1 VGPDAIL
8 GREEE
13 LAAIAHFLHDRA
25 RPSVLLLEGEAGIGK
40 TTLWREGVR
49 LAADQGRV
57 LTSRPSEAE
66 TRLSFTVLGDLL
78 AEAFEEVQ
86 EKLPGGQRRALRAAL
101 LLELSQDSSPD
112 PRAVSLGALGV
123 LRAHAARGPV
133 TLAIDDV
140 QWADAPSAHAL
151 TFALRRLE
159 DEPIAVIAAL
169 RAAPG
174 LADPIRL
181 STLPGQVERIA
192 VEPLAPAALRPVLE
206 AHLGPGFAPPLVRR
220 IHESSGGNPFFALE
234 IGRALGRGAAHLMPG
249 EPLPVPRDLHELLR
263 LRLADL
269 SDAALNVLLIAA
281 LSAAPTSTLAIDA
294 GGDASGLDEA
304 EAGGVIAFDGGAI
317 EFTHPLLAST
327 VNAQAP
333 SRARRATHAALAR
346 VAVDPE
352 DRARHLALS
361 VEGPDETVA
370 SALQEAALHANARGA
385 PMASADL
392 FQLAARM
399 TPGTAPDQRRE
410 RLRAAAP
417 QLIAAGDV
425 RGGRRLLEQLVGD
438 TERGPIRAGHLWL
451 LATASWNDV
460 SRALELQRQ
469 ALDEAGD
476 DVALR
481 AVILSELAWIALYQG
496 DLTETIELAERAI
509 ETEHGPWRTDVH
521 GWWPPGWLTALPAR
535 AHAGHLLGH
544 EMLDLLE
551 RAIAFEGPGVV
562 IDAGTPRTC
571 LGEYQTWRGE
581 LDLARETLHEELD
594 RVLDRGH
601 DEMTWEV
608 RTVLAEAEYRAGNW
622 QSAAQHAREAH
633 EIAVDIGWPDL
644 LGGILPVRAAIAC
657 ATGEPQTARTYATDA
672 LSLCQQHGDRL
683 HEIQARSALGFL
695 ELSLGDHASCRAW
708 LAPVV
713 ELTSEMGLR
722 EPGAFPFLPDAVE
735 AMVALGD
742 LEGAALL
749 TEELEERGRSLG
761 RPLALAT
768 SARCRGLIAAAR
780 GDEAGASSAFALA
793 LEHHAAVAQ
802 PFELGR
808 TYLSLGRFQRR
819 MKRRRDAGDSLRS
832 ALSIFDE
839 LGALLWSDMTSG
851 ELLRTGNTAAPP
863 GELTPSERK
872 VAELVI
878 QGFTNREVAG
888 ILFISVKTVEA
899 SLSRIYDKLG
909 VANRRELKRRADAL
923 GGS

>member
-1 VGPDAIL
+1 VAPDKIL

-13 LAAIAHFLHDRA
+13 LTAITHFLHDTAGPR
-25 RPSVLLLEGEAGIGK
+25 VLLLEGEAGIGK

-49 LAADQGRV
+49 LAADKGRV

-86 EKLPGGQRRALRAAL
+86 EELPSGQQRALRAAL
-101 LLELSQDSSPD
+101 LLELSEDSSPD

-151 TFALRRLE
+151 TFAFRRLE
-159 DEPIAVIAAL
+159 DEPVAVIAAL

-174 LADPIRL
+174 LADPIEL
-181 STLPGQVERIA
+181 TSTLPGRVERIA
-192 VEPLAPAALRPVLE
+192 VEPLAPAALRRVLE
-206 AHLGPGFAPPLVRR
+206 AHLGPGFPPPLVRR
-220 IHESSGGNPFFALE
+220 IHETSGGNPFFALE
-234 IGRALGRGAAHLMPG
+234 IGRALGPGASHLMPG
-249 EPLPVPRDLHELLR
+249 EPLPVPRDLHELLL

-269 SDAALNVLLIAA
+269 SGAALNVLLIAA
-281 LSAAPTSTLAIDA
+281 SSAAPTSTLVVDA
-294 GGDASGLDEA
+294 GGDVSGLDEA
-304 EAGGVIAFDGGAI
+304 EAGGVIAVGGGAI

-327 VNAQAP
+327 VYAQAP
-333 SRARRATHAALAR
+333 YRARRETHAALAR
-346 VAVDPE
+346 VAADPE
-352 DRARHLALS
+352 ERARHLALS

-370 SALQEAALHANARGA
+370 TALEEAALHANARGA

-399 TPGTAPDQRRE
+399 TPGTAPDRMME

-417 QLIAAGDV
+417 QLVAAGDV
-425 RGGRRLLEQLVGD
+425 RGGRRLLEQIVAD

-460 SRALELQRQ
+460 SRASELQRQ

-476 DVALR
+476 DDALR
-481 AVILSELAWIALYQG
+481 AVILSELAWIALYKG

-509 ETEHGPWRTDVH
+509 DTEHRTDVH

-544 EMLDLLE
+544 EMRDLLE

-571 LGEYQTWRGE
+571 LGEYQMWRGE
-581 LDLARETLHEELD
+581 LELARDTLHEELD

-601 DEMTWEV
+601 DGMTWDV
-608 RTVLAEAEYRAGNW
+608 RAVLAETEYRAGNL

-633 EIAVDIGWPDL
+633 EIAVDIGWPDV
-644 LGGILPVRAAIAC
+644 LGGILPVRATIAC
-657 ATGEPQTARTYATDA
+657 ATGEPQTARAYAADA

-722 EPGAFPFLPDAVE
+722 EPGAFPFVPDAVE
-735 AMVALGD
+735 TMVALGD

-749 TEELEERGRSLG
+749 TEELEDRGRSLG

-768 SARCRGLIAAAR
+768 SARCLGLIAAAR
-780 GDEAGASSAFALA
+780 GDEAGAFSAFALA

-851 ELLRTGNTAAPP
+851 ELERTGKSAAPP

-878 QGFTNREVAG
+878 QGFTNREIAG
-888 ILFISVKTVEA
+888 ILFISEKTVER

-923 GGS
+923 GGF